1 MPIWPTGVSC
11 QVAAAEY
18 VARSRCI
25 LCRASEIIPEVGWRT
40 FFFQT
45 VMFGRDKLKPEK
57 GGPLLEGARGWRC
70 GPGSLGGTTRT
81 IGKHSVRN
89 TTVLAAAFLA
99 GCQATMM
106 QNSGVARVLTE
117 LEMDKITAGS
127 AAAAKEAT
135 AHALGLDAES
145 NVLGNAA
152 AYSGGGPIV
161 GAPSLYYANSQA
173 IASSSSDLFAKT
185 ALSSH
190 VSVYGVN
197 GGASID
203 ATAGGLGTK
212 RAQVEAQFY
221 GISTS
226 REDIVFGSIAAAACC
241 GLDAEAE
248 VGANTQ
254 TNGAYSRELRA
265 APASDTPGQAH
276 NQIDV
281 AVASSALPILD
292 PAQMVAAGAPT
303 RASPKY

>member
-1 MPIWPTGVSC
+1 
-11 QVAAAEY
+11 
-18 VARSRCI
+18 
-25 LCRASEIIPEVGWRT
+25 
-40 FFFQT
+40 
-45 VMFGRDKLKPEK
+45 MFGRNKLKPEK

-70 GPGSLGGTTRT
+70 GPGSLAGTTRT
-81 IGKHSVRN
+81 IGNYSVRN

-106 QNSGVARVLTE
+106 QTSGVARVLTE

-127 AAAAKEAT
+127 AAAANETT
-135 AHALGLDAES
+135 AHALGLDAEA
-145 NVLGNAA
+145 NVLGNAS

-161 GAPSLYYANSQA
+161 GAPALHYANSQA
-173 IASSSSDLFAKT
+173 AASSNGELFAKA
-185 ALSSH
+185 ALSSY
-190 VSVYGVN
+190 VSVHGAN

-203 ATAGGLGTK
+203 ATAGGAGTNH
-212 RAQVEAQFY
+212 AQVEAQFY

-241 GLDAEAE
+241 GPDAEAE
-248 VGANTQ
+248 VGANTR
-254 TNGAYSRELRA
+254 TDGAYSRELRA

-276 NQIDV
+276 NRIDV

-303 RASPKY
+303 RAFPKY